1 MSKPYEVLELSFING
16 RLYRAGETVEL
27 EIDSPGTNLK
37 EVEQEDGRRKPGKP
51 KAELPDA

>member
-1 MSKPYEVLELSFING
+1 MSKTYEVLELSFING

-37 EVEQEDGRRKPGKP
+37 EVEQDEVRRKPGRP